1 MLAEAGTSMWCGNAR
16 WGQKPCAKVET
27 GVAPVCAAY
36 TGLTVDIDRIRL
48 ENNARTGVER
58 KAGLIIWSGREC
70 SPHAHFC
77 SALR

>member
-1 MLAEAGTSMWCGNAR
+1 MLAEAGTSMWCGTLGTKALCR
-16 WGQKPCAKVET
+16 LSVTEKGI
-27 GVAPVCAAY
+27 APVCAAY

-58 KAGLIIWSGREC
+58 KAGLIIWSGRES
-70 SPHAHFC
+70 SPHFC